1 MVSRH
6 LASANRVLGILLVL
20 FVLFHLWFKRT
31 DLNLVQ
37 SDRSELLESPSSH
50 PDRPGPT
57 SPPPTNVTDPFT
69 DAQSPAFRF
78 IELGAAPSTE
88 LKALHR
94 DLEQGDLTKVEHQLR
109 NLSSPPPTTNGARQF
124 AAALWNNLGVRLGR
138 SAGIAASVRAF
149 KQGALLDPTNPA
161 ILLNLTEA
169 YWESHDKALTATFLR
184 SVIRVAPH
192 DPFPRIAL
200 ADVLIE
206 QGSMKEARQQL
217 EAARYNGPISP
228 TVVTYFEHVSG
239 KLHRLASSRPPD
251 ATPAPPST
259 PALAPPL
266 PLASPPPAPLP
277 AGSRSS
283 KETLD
288 KPSSPS
294 PKGRFAISFQGKPD
308 HDVAMRVR
316 AILDYAYEE
325 ITSKLGTVP
334 SAPIQVIIH
343 TEATF
348 PLQSRSPAEAD
359 ALYDHGAAF
368 LHLPL
373 NGAMEDLAVLSR
385 VLRHQLVHALLQ
397 STMGIHMERVPTWLI
412 EGLAIHLAE
421 DLWPALEEANRQPLS
436 PIPLSS
442 LERSWNGIPADLL
455 DPAYGKSARTVAGLL
470 ARHGMNGVRRIL
482 GLIRAG
488 RSFDEAMNEMTPS
501 SPDRFGQAEDHALSS
516 LVDHRTE

>member
-1 MVSRH
+1 MASRR
-6 LASANRVLGILLVL
+6 LASVNRVLGILLVL

-37 SDRSELLESPSSH
+37 SDRSESLEPPSSS
-50 PDRPGPT
+50 PDRPGLT

-69 DAQSPAFRF
+69 DAQSPEFRF

-88 LKALHR
+88 LKALHH

-109 NLSSPPPTTNGARQF
+109 NLSSLLPTTNGARQF

-149 KQGALLDPTNPA
+149 KQGALLDPTNPT

-169 YWESHDKALTATFLR
+169 YWESHDKALTSAFLR
-184 SVIRVAPH
+184 SVMRVAPH
-192 DPFPRIAL
+192 DPFPRIVL
-200 ADVLIE
+200 ADLLIE
-206 QGSMKEARQQL
+206 QGRMKEARQHL
-217 EAARYNGPISP
+217 EWARRNGPISP
-228 TVVTYFEHVSG
+228 TLVTYFEHIAG

-251 ATPAPPST
+251 ATPASPST

-266 PLASPPPAPLP
+266 PLPSQPQTPLP

-283 KETLD
+283 KKLLD
-288 KPSSPS
+288 KPVPPLSRE
-294 PKGRFAISFQGKPD
+294 RFVISFQGKPD
-308 HDVAMRVR
+308 QDVAMRVR
-316 AILDYAYEE
+316 AILNYAYEE
-325 ITSKLGTVP
+325 ITTKLGAVP

-348 PLQSRSPAEAD
+348 PLQARSPAEAD

-421 DLWPALEEANRQPLS
+421 DLWPALEETNRQPLAS
-436 PIPLSS
+436 IPLSS
-442 LERSWNGIPADLL
+442 LERSWKGIPADSLN
-455 DPAYGKSARTVAGLL
+455 PAYGKSARAVEGHLSRYGT
-470 ARHGMNGVRRIL
+470 NGIRRIL
-482 GLIRAG
+482 DLIRAG
-488 RSFDEAMNEMTPS
+488 RSFDEAMKEMETS
-501 SPDRFGQAEDHALSS
+501 SPDRLRQTEDRALSS
-516 LVDHRTE
+516 FFDQRTE